1 MPRSASA
8 AEGPAASGWNFTIGG
23 AAMLA
28 PKFEG
33 SRKYGVKPL
42 PVVEVGYSDWFR
54 ASFASGAR
62 VDALA
67 LGDFGDTA
75 FGRLSAGPL
84 VRYGHGRSSS
94 DDDAL
99 RGFRTVKGAIEAGG
113 FLGLQRGP
121 WNADLAIAQAVNS
134 GSHEGLLADFSL
146 GYRFGIATDLTGRLG
161 TKVGWASER
170 YMQSMFGIDAATAR
184 ASQLPGFTASSG
196 FKDAGVSLGVQYS
209 LGRGLWLDA
218 MTGYTRLLGDAASS
232 PLVKQRGSPNQAM
245 TAAGLSF
252 RF

>member
-1 MPRSASA
+1 MPRSAPVA
-8 AEGPAASGWNFTIGG
+8 AGAAASGWNFTIGG

-33 SRKYGVKPL
+33 SRNYGVKPV
-42 PVVEVGYSDWFR
+42 PVVEAGYSDWFQ

-62 VDALA
+62 LDALA
-67 LGDFGDTA
+67 LGNFGDTA
-75 FGRLSAGPL
+75 FGRVSAGPL
-84 VRYGHGRSSS
+84 VRYGYGRSSS

-99 RGFRTVKGAIEAGG
+99 RGFRTVKDAIEAGG
-113 FLGLQRGP
+113 FLGLQRGS
-121 WNADLAIAQAVNS
+121 WSGDISIAQAVNS

-161 TKVGWASER
+161 TKFGWASER
-170 YMQSMFGIDAATAR
+170 YMQSMFGIDPATAR
-184 ASQLPGFTASSG
+184 AAQLPSFTASSG
-196 FKDAGVSLGVQYS
+196 FKDAGVSFGMQYA

-245 TAAGLSF
+245 MAAGLSF